1 MRHLFF
7 SLLCASALFCA
18 CSKDDNKGNKN
29 YQACDFIQENL
40 NAAKQTFRRTVSDQP
55 TELTLNNGVKLTIPG
70 GDVFT
75 KNGVP
80 ITGEY
85 TIEVNTML
93 KPSQIILAG
102 TNTNLRGRGYLESD
116 GFFHVAVSQNG
127 QPVDEF
133 LKNYLSV
140 SIPTDK
146 DDWTQTQIWEGNG
159 SAQEQFA
166 WEEIADTVLN
176 FNDNM
181 PGEINTVFSLNKNF
195 SFQFKKL
202 GWFNCDVLW
211 SVTGTST
218 TVTVALT
225 GKFGALA
232 DYLGYAGDTFVFF
245 KGKGSNVLA
254 QLYTMVNTTTVKSY
268 DNSMPIDA
276 EGTLLAF
283 SIKDG
288 AYAYATKEIKVTTN
302 LQETLDLLPTTKEAV
317 FAALEALDR

>member
-29 YQACDFIQENL
+29 YQARDFIQDNL

-75 KNGVP
+75 KNGAP

-93 KPSQIILAG
+93 KPSEIILAG
-102 TNTNLRGRGYLESD
+102 TNTNFKGGQYLASD
-116 GFFHVAVSQNG
+116 GFFHVAVLQNG
-127 QPVDEF
+127 QPVDQF
-133 LKNYLSV
+133 LKKHLSV

-146 DDWTQTQIWEGNG
+146 ADGTYTYLFEGNG
-159 SAQEQFA
+159 NEQEQFA
-166 WEEIADTVLN
+166 WDEIAGIDTVILAPN
-176 FNDNM
+176 
-181 PGEINTVFSLNKNF
+181 GEINMAFAEKNNF
-195 SFQFKKL
+195 SFQFRKL
-202 GWFNCDVLW
+202 GWFNCDIYLYA
-211 SVTGTST
+211 TTNT
-218 TVTVALT
+218 TVTVTLT
-225 GKFGALA
+225 GQFGALA
-232 DYLGYAGDTFVFF
+232 SYQGYFGDTFVFF
-245 KGKGSNVLA
+245 KAKGSTVIA
-254 QLYTMVNTTTVKSY
+254 QLYTGINASTVKSY
-268 DNSMPIDA
+268 DNSMPVDL

-288 AYAYATKEIKVTTN
+288 AYSYATKEIKIAAN
-302 LQETLDLLPTTKEAV
+302 LQETLDLLPSTKEAV